1 MLLYQANNSMESG
14 HFHYDFYDD
23 FYYIPHFHEY
33 YEITIVLEGEVIV
46 QTGTDE
52 ERIRAHDMAFIL
64 PNQIHAY
71 RTPASSKALVAL
83 FSTDLVNTFYA
94 ETKGRAPDRTVF
106 TCDAPVFQYICNTI
120 LGEPTLY
127 ELKSCLYA
135 LCGAYA
141 RQASFHTVSHDDDL
155 LVRKIM
161 EYIAAHF
168 TENITLKGMAKS
180 LGYHPGYVSRCFN
193 HYVQRNFR
201 SFLNEYRVEYAKS
214 VLVSTAMSVSE
225 VALECGFET
234 IRSFNRA
241 FKTVTGQTPSALR
254 NR

>member
-14 HFHYDFYDD
+14 HFHYDFYDN

-46 QTGTDE
+46 QTDVGE
-52 ERIRAHDMAFIL
+52 ERMESHEMAFIL

-71 RTPASSKALVAL
+71 RTPKSSKALVAL
-83 FSTDLVNTFYA
+83 FSTDLVNTFYN
-94 ETKGRAPDRTVF
+94 ETKGKAPNRAVF
-106 TCDAPVFQYICNTI
+106 ICNAPVFQYVCNTI

-141 RQASFHTVSHDDDL
+141 RQVSFQTASHDDDL

-161 EYIAAHF
+161 EYIAGHF
-168 TENITLKGMAKS
+168 TENISLKGMAKF
-180 LGYHPGYVSRCFN
+180 LGYNPSYVYRCFN
-193 HYVQRNFR
+193 HYVKCNFR
-201 SFLNEYRVEYAKS
+201 SFLNEYRIEYAKS
-214 VLVSTAMSVSE
+214 ILASTTMSISE

-241 FKTVTGQTPSALR
+241 FKTATGQTPSALR
-254 NR
+254 NG